1 MSDQDSDSDDVAQL
15 RENLPNDFDGRAAE
29 LKRRSENRD
38 LTDAEKQ
45 IVGEDIKQLAEAMQ
59 PVMRKISHLM
69 PELASELGGELQR
82 RNDK

>member
-1 MSDQDSDSDDVAQL
+1 MTEQDSDEVTEL
-15 RENLPNDFDGRAAE
+15 RENLPDDLDERAAE
-29 LKRRSENRD
+29 LKQRSKNRD

-82 RNDK
+82 RNDE

>member
-1 MSDQDSDSDDVAQL
+1 MSDNDTVSQV
-15 RENLPNDFDGRAAE
+15 RENLPDEFDKRAIE
-29 LKRRSENRD
+29 LKQRAENRE

-82 RNDK
+82 RNDE

>member
-1 MSDQDSDSDDVAQL
+1 MSDQDSDEVTEL
-15 RENLPNDFDGRAAE
+15 RESLPDDLDERAGE
-29 LKRRSENRD
+29 LKQRSENRD

-69 PELASELGGELQR
+69 PELASELGSELQR

>member
-1 MSDQDSDSDDVAQL
+1 MTDQDTDEVTEL
-15 RENLPNDFDGRAAE
+15 RESLPDDIDERADE
-29 LKRRSENRD
+29 LKQRAENRD

-82 RNDK
+82 RNDE

>member
-1 MSDQDSDSDDVAQL
+1 MSDQDTDEVAEL
-15 RENLPNDFDGRAAE
+15 RENLPDDLDERAAE
-29 LKRRSENRD
+29 LKRRSKNRD

-69 PELASELGGELQR
+69 PDLASELGGELQR
-82 RNDK
+82 RNDE

>member
-1 MSDQDSDSDDVAQL
+1 MSEQDTDEVTEL
-15 RENLPNDFDGRAAE
+15 RESLPDDLDERAAE
-29 LKRRSENRD
+29 LKQRSENRD

-82 RNDK
+82 RNDE

>member
-1 MSDQDSDSDDVAQL
+1 MTDQDTDEVSEL
-15 RENLPNDFDGRAAE
+15 RESLPDDLDERAAE
-29 LKRRSENRD
+29 LKQRSKNRD

>member
-1 MSDQDSDSDDVAQL
+1 MTEQDSDEVTEL
-15 RENLPNDFDGRAAE
+15 RENLPDGLDERTVE
-29 LKRRSENRD
+29 LKQRSKTRD

-82 RNDK
+82 RNDE

>member
-1 MSDQDSDSDDVAQL
+1 MSEQDTDEVTEL
-15 RENLPNDFDGRAAE
+15 RESLPDDLDERAGE
-29 LKRRSENRD
+29 LKQRSENRD

-82 RNDK
+82 RNDE

>member
-1 MSDQDSDSDDVAQL
+1 MTDQDTDEVTEL
-15 RENLPNDFDGRAAE
+15 RESLPDDLDERAGE

>member
-1 MSDQDSDSDDVAQL
+1 MTDQDTDEVSEL
-15 RENLPNDFDGRAAE
+15 RESLPDDLDERAAE
-29 LKRRSENRD
+29 LKQRSKNRD

-82 RNDK
+82 RNDE

>member
-1 MSDQDSDSDDVAQL
+1 MSDTDTDEVTEL
-15 RENLPNDFDGRAAE
+15 RENLPDDLDERAAE
-29 LKRRSENRD
+29 LKQRSKNRD

-82 RNDK
+82 RNDE

>member
-1 MSDQDSDSDDVAQL
+1 MSDQDTNEVTEL
-15 RENLPNDFDGRAAE
+15 RETLPDDLDKRAIE
-29 LKRRSENRD
+29 LKQRAENRE

-69 PELASELGGELQR
+69 PELASKLGGELQR

>member
-1 MSDQDSDSDDVAQL
+1 MSEQDTDEVTEL
-15 RENLPNDFDGRAAE
+15 RESLPDDLDERAGE
-29 LKRRSENRD
+29 LKQRSENRD

-69 PELASELGGELQR
+69 PELASELGSELQR

>member
-1 MSDQDSDSDDVAQL
+1 MTDQDTDEVTEL
-15 RENLPNDFDGRAAE
+15 RESLPDDIDERADE
-29 LKRRSENRD
+29 LKQRAENRD

-45 IVGEDIKQLAEAMQ
+45 IVGEDIEQLVEAMQ

-69 PELASELGGELQR
+69 PELASKLGGELQR